1 MDLES
6 WLRSLGLERYAERF
20 RENEIGLDVLTDL
33 TDFDLKQLGVALGD
47 RKRLLKG
54 IAALA
59 AGPPS
64 SAFSNIANVGS
75 RASRAKLE
83 AERRRLTIMFVDLVG
98 STSLSAQLDP
108 EEMREVILGYQ
119 NAVAGAVMR
128 FEGQVAKFMGDGVLV
143 YFGWPQ
149 AHENDAERA
158 VKAGLATVMA
168 VAQLEAPHAGRLT
181 ARVGIATGLVVVG
194 DLVGEGAA
202 EEEAVVGETPNFAAR
217 LQGLAQPGT
226 VVVGED
232 THQLLGALFDTIDLG
247 ACELKGFEKLVR
259 AWQVIGE
266 GQVENRFEALHGAA
280 MRPLVGREREFAILR
295 NRWMRAKAGQGQLVL
310 LSGEPGIGK
319 SRLTQS
325 LREDLH
331 SELHTSLLY
340 QCSPFHTSSALHP
353 IAEQLSRAA
362 RLSGSDS
369 ARVKLDKVEA
379 LLRLRTA
386 SVERSARLLA
396 DLLSI
401 PTGEYYE
408 QLQLTPQRRKEQ
420 TLSMLQEQLAEL
432 CRQGSVLL
440 IWEDIHWIDPTSL
453 ELLDRVVKQ
462 IQDLPV
468 LAVVTFRP
476 EFRAAWKGLPHVTAL
491 TLSCLE
497 RHEARTLA
505 NYVARGKTLPEEVLD
520 QILVKTDGIPLF
532 LEQLTKLI
540 IELNVVIDQGDRY
553 GVAGPLSALA
563 VPATLHDLLMARL
576 DRLSATKETAQIG
589 SVIGRQFQYEL
600 LRAVFP
606 WDESALHQAL
616 AELVASELVLGHGTP
631 PLSTYTFKHA
641 LVQDAAYQSLLRS
654 KRAALHARV
663 AEVLK
668 TRFAGRAG
676 GEPELVAHHLT
687 NAGASAEAIA
697 YWLKAG
703 ERAVARS
710 ANKEAI
716 AHLTKGIG
724 LLDEVPDLTQ
734 RARLELSLH
743 SGLVPALMAIHGY
756 GASEVG
762 NAVSRALEVS
772 REVGNVAALAAV
784 LWQTW
789 LFHFVQ
795 ANHASALKLADEL
808 LQRAEGADDPAAQVV
823 AHVPSILSHTAMGRP
838 AKARYHYEQ
847 GVNCYKGHNA
857 ASMLHSYGLELG
869 AVAHAY
875 GAWCLS
881 LLGYPDQAL
890 EQSQK
895 SLAIVEA
902 TRHPYTIARGLFW
915 SATLHALRREW
926 SIVYEHA
933 DRAFRLA
940 EEHGFSLVAGTSGVM
955 RGAAQAA
962 AGRGSSDAV
971 VEVQNAIARYRRTGA
986 VVQVPYFL
994 TLLGETHLCAG
1005 TSDLG
1010 LPAIEEA
1017 LALIE
1022 STGERYFEAEV
1033 WRVRGDLLLFG
1044 AGGRTV
1050 EAQDCYLRA
1059 IAVAHGQDARFFEL
1073 RAATKLAQLWHVQS
1087 KHTEAR
1093 DLLSPIYYWFR
1104 EGFDTLDLDEAKA
1117 LLEVLSKPDCA
1128 FSNSTGT
1135 PDIASRQR

>member
-202 EEEAVVGETPNFAAR
+202 EEEAVVGETPNLAAR

-295 NRWMRAKAGQGQLVL
+295 DRWMRAKAGQGQLVL

-491 TLSCLE
+491 TLSRLE

-553 GVAGPLSALA
+553 AVAGPLSALA
-563 VPATLHDLLMARL
+563 VPATLHELADGTARPPQCDKGNGA
-576 DRLSATKETAQIG
+576 DRVGYRA
-589 SVIGRQFQYEL
+589 SVSIRAAEGCVSLGRECSTSSLGRIGRVGVGS
-600 LRAVFP
+600 RP
-606 WDESALHQAL
+606 WHTTA
-616 AELVASELVLGHGTP
+616 
-631 PLSTYTFKHA
+631 F
-641 LVQDAAYQSLLRS
+641 
-654 KRAALHARV
+654 
-663 AEVLK
+663 
-668 TRFAGRAG
+668 
-676 GEPELVAHHLT
+676 
-687 NAGASAEAIA
+687 
-697 YWLKAG
+697 
-703 ERAVARS
+703 
-710 ANKEAI
+710 
-716 AHLTKGIG
+716 
-724 LLDEVPDLTQ
+724 DL
-734 RARLELSLH
+734 
-743 SGLVPALMAIHGY
+743 Y
-756 GASEVG
+756 
-762 NAVSRALEVS
+762 
-772 REVGNVAALAAV
+772 
-784 LWQTW
+784 
-789 LFHFVQ
+789 VQ
-795 ANHASALKLADEL
+795 ARIGPRCCVPKS
-808 LQRAEGADDPAAQVV
+808 PA
-823 AHVPSILSHTAMGRP
+823 
-838 AKARYHYEQ
+838 
-847 GVNCYKGHNA
+847 
-857 ASMLHSYGLELG
+857 
-869 AVAHAY
+869 
-875 GAWCLS
+875 
-881 LLGYPDQAL
+881 
-890 EQSQK
+890 
-895 SLAIVEA
+895 
-902 TRHPYTIARGLFW
+902 
-915 SATLHALRREW
+915 
-926 SIVYEHA
+926 
-933 DRAFRLA
+933 
-940 EEHGFSLVAGTSGVM
+940 
-955 RGAAQAA
+955 
-962 AGRGSSDAV
+962 
-971 VEVQNAIARYRRTGA
+971 
-986 VVQVPYFL
+986 
-994 TLLGETHLCAG
+994 
-1005 TSDLG
+1005 
-1010 LPAIEEA
+1010 
-1017 LALIE
+1017 
-1022 STGERYFEAEV
+1022 
-1033 WRVRGDLLLFG
+1033 
-1044 AGGRTV
+1044 
-1050 EAQDCYLRA
+1050 
-1059 IAVAHGQDARFFEL
+1059 
-1073 RAATKLAQLWHVQS
+1073 
-1087 KHTEAR
+1087 
-1093 DLLSPIYYWFR
+1093 
-1104 EGFDTLDLDEAKA
+1104 
-1117 LLEVLSKPDCA
+1117 
-1128 FSNSTGT
+1128 
-1135 PDIASRQR
+1135 